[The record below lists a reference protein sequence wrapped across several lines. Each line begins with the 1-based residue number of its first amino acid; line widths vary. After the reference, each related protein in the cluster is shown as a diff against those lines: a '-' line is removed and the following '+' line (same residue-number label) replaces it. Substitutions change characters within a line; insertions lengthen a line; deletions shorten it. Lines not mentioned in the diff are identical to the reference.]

1 MTLNAAPANQPVGL
15 GYHFQQV
22 ATVLYS
28 DRWNADPTAKQNNA
42 VGLPAGRW
50 CIPSSIP
57 NEFSRGSAV
66 SWVVADQCKKEVE
79 EYVAG
84 NDTTFVGLSFNV
96 IAFVPPK

>member
-15 GYHFQQV
+15 GDHFQQV

-66 SWVVADQCKKEVE
+66 VADQFKKQVE

-84 NDTTFVGLSFNV
+84 NDKTFVGLSFNV